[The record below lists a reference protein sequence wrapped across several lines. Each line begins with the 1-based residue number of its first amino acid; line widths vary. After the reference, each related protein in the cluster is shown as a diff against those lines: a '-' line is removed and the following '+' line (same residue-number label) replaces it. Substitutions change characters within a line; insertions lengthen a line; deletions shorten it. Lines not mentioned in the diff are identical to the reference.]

1 MFDLELLVSA
11 HTQLHEFLYKRPWDA
26 AVLIASADMIDKA
39 LPADSVLDESNPLSG
54 ILESV
59 RFTLHPPNKKRA
71 EFHRSRLDMVR
82 HEVDRMRKIARSS
95 SVFNHAA
102 ENKKIQDVYKSKKF
116 LIVLIAEYKL
126 FNPKPGDS
134 E

>member
-1 MFDLELLVSA
+1 
-11 HTQLHEFLYKRPWDA
+11 
-26 AVLIASADMIDKA
+26 
-39 LPADSVLDESNPLSG
+39 
-54 ILESV
+54 
-59 RFTLHPPNKKRA
+59 
-71 EFHRSRLDMVR
+71 MVR